1 MEIDP
6 FESSDEA
13 HLWSLRVFQKLATAT
28 RVEGSGRSEFPDPD
42 SPFWSFAVA
51 RELTENWDHYSPDLR
66 PTPQGP
72 QANPSADLTDPD
84 DASDASPLH
93 PPNFGALEKLLHKLA
108 QWLRQSV
115 AAPLDS
121 EEAVLRRL
129 VAVQCAAELYLKI
142 RHGRFTRVEEALL
155 QVPFASGHSTAIRMG
170 IDLLLQQP
178 PDAWTS
184 ASLAL
189 SPLLQIDDWD
199 TSIVFPRVF
208 DTANPSILSSALDIA
223 NHLFTHRK
231 VDSHPAKERYPL
243 FVKLLGE
250 MVQRLGVLEENP
262 SKFGDS
268 AESIQR
274 ILFDSVSLCVSL
286 CHTMSAIGDAS
297 CIGKLNQALEL
308 KHRRIRTEAAF
319 ALGKLGEQHGIDALV
334 EMAIDPAVRTRVL
347 AYSEELGCIEKIDEQ
362 YRSILALAES
372 QLAQWLAQ
380 VENMGLPPTRLE
392 LLEQRTLPWP
402 GFESPQEC
410 FLFRF
415 GYGMR
420 DSEFSNVG
428 FAGPTSKAFS
438 QDLANVSMDDAFAI
452 FAGWDIEHP
461 EVYETPADRL
471 STSDEAT
478 MMEWGQML
486 QPDKFEVVEPAF
498 LAHFFGNRVLVGM
511 GEKGG
516 RKQPFAFDGKEL
528 VTLPSLAPSPDAL
541 TLTYYLWRGREFF
554 HTFA

>member
-13 HLWSLRVFQKLATAT
+13 HLWSLRVFQKLETAT
-28 RVEGSGRSEFPDPD
+28 RVEGTGRSEFPDPD

-51 RELTENWDHYSPDLR
+51 RELTENWEHYSPDLR

-72 QANPSADLTDPD
+72 QANQSVDLTDPD
-84 DASDASPLH
+84 DASDASLLH
-93 PPNFGALEKLLHKLA
+93 QPNFGALEKLLHKLA

-142 RHGRFTRVEEALL
+142 RHGRFTRVEGALL

-223 NHLFTHRK
+223 NHLFTQRK

-461 EVYETPADRL
+461 EAYETPADRL